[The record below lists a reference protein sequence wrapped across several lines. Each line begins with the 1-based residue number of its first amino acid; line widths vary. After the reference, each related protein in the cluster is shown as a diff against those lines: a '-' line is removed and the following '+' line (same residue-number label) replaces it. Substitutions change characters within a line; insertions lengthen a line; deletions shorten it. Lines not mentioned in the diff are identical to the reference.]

1 MATIKQ
7 VLSTIKQLTA
17 YYARE
22 PSDKQVEIYVELLGG
37 LEAWRLQDAAIDW
50 MRKSPFFPKV
60 CELQELAQ
68 AYPEPPPDYLAAEAS
83 LIADKFYFT
92 GELDQAEWEALIE
105 RFERADR
112 PYRAANLRKRYAT
125 YTAMRAQQDNDK
137 EDQQEPASDAA
148 EEDAD
153 NLVPND

>member
-1 MATIKQ
+1 MATINQ
-7 VLSTIKQLTA
+7 APSTIKHLAA

-22 PSDKQVEIYVELLGG
+22 PSDKQIEIYVELLGD

-60 CELQELAQ
+60 CELRELGQ

-137 EDQQEPASDAA
+137 EDQQEPTSDAA

-153 NLVPND
+153 HLDPTD

>member
-22 PSDKQVEIYVELLGG
+22 PSDKQVKIYVELLGDI
-37 LEAWRLQDAAIDW
+37 EAWRLQDAASDW

-60 CELQELAQ
+60 CELRELAQ

-105 RFERADR
+105 RFEQADR

-125 YTAMRAQQDNDK
+125 YTAMLARQDNDPEILK
-137 EDQQEPASDAA
+137 EPATNAA

-153 NLVPND
+153 RLTPID